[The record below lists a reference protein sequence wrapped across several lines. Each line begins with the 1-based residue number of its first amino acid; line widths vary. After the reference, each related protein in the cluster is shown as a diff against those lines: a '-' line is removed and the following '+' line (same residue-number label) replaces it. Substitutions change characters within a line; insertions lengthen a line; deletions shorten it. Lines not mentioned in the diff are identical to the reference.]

1 MSEGV
6 LQAPRKLERGDDRTA
21 FESGAAELDTWLKKY
36 AWQNQRANNSVTYV
50 AMLDGV
56 IIGYYAIASAAVAR
70 GDVDESF
77 ARGRPDP
84 IPCILLARLAVDRR
98 AQGRGVGAG
107 LLRDALMRTLNA
119 ADSFGAAALLIH
131 CRDDAAR
138 EFYIKNSG
146 AVPSPIDELQ
156 LLIPLKWISK
166 QLRP

>member
-21 FESGAAELDTWLKKY
+21 FHSGAAELDTWLEKY

-56 IIGYYAIASAAVAR
+56 VVGYYAIASAAVAR
-70 GDVDESF
+70 DDVEESF
-77 ARGRPDP
+77 AKGRPDP

-107 LLRDALMRTLNA
+107 LFRDALVRTLNA

-131 CRDDAAR
+131 CRDEAAR
-138 EFYIKNSG
+138 EFYVRNSG
-146 AVPSPIDELQ
+146 ARPSPVDDLH
-156 LLIPLKWISK
+156 LVVPLKWISQ